1 VFIDIVYVYKKAMK
15 SDLSMLLKK
24 VFFTSL
30 AGIMAKEVNGGAAVD
45 ISSYHNVD
53 ENTTLTIEKVSNLQP
68 KLLLK
73 QNSNEEWSV
82 LAHRSHRSHSSHR
95 SHYSSSTS
103 GTNRSSGSGSSG
115 SSSGAGSGA
124 SGGTGWPAPIVSPA
138 KSRQTNSG
146 ISATALKLGSRTLKR
161 GMSGTDVT
169 ELVNILL
176 KKKYLKLENDETQV
190 TGSLIY
196 DETIEATVE
205 QFQKDNKL
213 TVDGVCGPLTV
224 FYLKKDE

>member
-1 VFIDIVYVYKKAMK
+1 MK

-30 AGIMAKEVNGGAAVD
+30 AGIMAKEVHGGAVD
-45 ISSYHNVD
+45 ISSYRDVD

-103 GTNRSSGSGSSG
+103 GTNRSSGSGRSG
-115 SSSGAGSGA
+115 SSSGAGSSGA
-124 SGGTGWPAPIVSPA
+124 SGSTVWPAPIVSPA
-138 KSRQTNSG
+138 KSSQTNSG

-176 KKKYLKLENDETQV
+176 KKKYLKLENDETEV

-205 QFQKDNKL
+205 QFQKDNEL
-213 TVDGVCGPLTV
+213 TADGTCGPLTV